1 MARVSPTGPA
11 PTTITS
17 WLGNGVLPDRRPY
30 VASSRQRGKRTTTAG
45 RKVATP
51 HAPPPSSGEDTG
63 GGEQATRRWLV
74 SDHESRPLPGG
85 IACVALPLP
94 TSPEDGGGGARFNS
108 NGLCPNL
115 QAMSENPMRRASGT
129 EGYGETADERVKQY
143 ESLAFADV
151 HRDIVHLFPT
161 TPSRVIDIGAGTG
174 RDAAAFAELGHSV
187 TAVEPTP
194 ELRAH
199 AQRLHRQPGI
209 TWIDDALPDLDRVH
223 ALVHALGERYDLV
236 MLTAVWMHL
245 DQAERERAM
254 GRVAP
259 LVRPDGVMVL
269 SLRHGPV
276 PAGRRMF
283 EVSAAETRALAAC
296 HGLATVHDSEHP
308 SLLGG
313 PAVWW
318 SRLAFRAQR

>member
-1 MARVSPTGPA
+1 MGS
-11 PTTITS
+11 
-17 WLGNGVLPDRRPY
+17 
-30 VASSRQRGKRTTTAG
+30 
-45 RKVATP
+45 
-51 HAPPPSSGEDTG
+51 
-63 GGEQATRRWLV
+63 
-74 SDHESRPLPGG
+74 
-85 IACVALPLP
+85 
-94 TSPEDGGGGARFNS
+94 
-108 NGLCPNL
+108 
-115 QAMSENPMRRASGT
+115 SGT
-129 EGYGETADERVKQY
+129 EGYGASADALVKQY

-151 HRDIVHLFPT
+151 HRDILHLFPT
-161 TPSRVIDIGAGTG
+161 APSRVLDVGAGTG
-174 RDAAAFAELGHSV
+174 RDAAAFARLGHTV

-199 AQRLHRQPGI
+199 AQRLHGDLAI
-209 TWIDDALPDLDRVH
+209 TWIDDSLPDLDR
-223 ALVHALGERYDLV
+223 VHALGERYDLV

-245 DQAERERAM
+245 DKPQREHAM
-254 GRVAP
+254 ARVAP

-283 EVSAAETRALAAC
+283 EVSADETLELAARY
-296 HGLATVHDSEHP
+296 GLAAIHDSEHH